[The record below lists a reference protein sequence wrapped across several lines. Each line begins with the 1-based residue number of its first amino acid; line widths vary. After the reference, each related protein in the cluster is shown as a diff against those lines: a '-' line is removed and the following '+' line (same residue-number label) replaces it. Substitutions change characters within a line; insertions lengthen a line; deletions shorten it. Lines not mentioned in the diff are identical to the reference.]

1 MLPMTSATAGY
12 SGTPL
17 HRKLG
22 IRPEMRVLAAGVPAG
37 WDTTVLNPDR
47 SARVETRP
55 GSPPYDVVVAFAPD
69 LATLEGHL
77 ADLLPR
83 LSETGRFWV
92 CWPKKASGV
101 TTDLTDNIVRERG
114 LAAGVVDVKV
124 CAVDAIWS
132 GLCFMIRLRDRRA

>member
-1 MLPMTSATAGY
+1 MLAMTSATAGY

-22 IRPEMRVLAAGVPAG
+22 IKPEMWVLAAGVPAG

-47 SARVETRP
+47 SAKVETRP
-55 GSPPYDVVVAFAPD
+55 GRTPYDVVVAFAPD
-69 LATLEGHL
+69 LATLERQL
-77 ADLLPR
+77 TDLLPR
-83 LSETGRFWV
+83 ISETGRFWV

-124 CAVDAIWS
+124 CAVDATWS
-132 GLCFMIRLRDRRA
+132 GLCFMIRLQDRRA